1 MWYDTCRILFF
12 FCPSPLSYKIY
23 LIAIWFGF
31 LLQMSSSAY
40 PWVSILF
47 LQLPCSMA
55 FVKHQLPRG
64 TELLGLLCEIT
75 PKLVPQ
81 KSVPKAAMGSS

>member
-1 MWYDTCRILFF
+1 MWYGTCRILFF

-55 FVKHQLPRG
+55 FVKHQLPRD
-64 TELLGLLCEIT
+64 TELPGLLCEIT

-81 KSVPKAAMGSS
+81 KSVAKAAMGSS